1 MTTQRYN
8 PTTGTFT
15 VVVDQLNTA
24 KSETAKVIANGD
36 ILFNVT
42 GDVVIT
48 NIISECYTANDAT
61 ASTLQYQVVTGAAS
75 PATQTITNASAS
87 LANAAVGTVVAALSF
102 PNLTTIPSVAAN
114 GVLPGIQDNIGVRTS
129 GGTIRAVVGVGSTTG
144 TWKHYV
150 YYRQLEPH
158 AQIVAAF

>member
-8 PTTGTFT
+8 TVTGGFT
-15 VVVDQLNTA
+15 LVTDQNNIA
-24 KSETAKVIANGD
+24 KTSAKVMVNGD

-48 NIISECYTANDAT
+48 NIISECYTANNAT

-75 PATQTITNASAS
+75 PATQTITAASAS
-87 LANAAVGTVVAALSF
+87 LANAAIATTVSALGFS
-102 PNLTTIPSVAAN
+102 NLTTAPTVTAN
-114 GVLPGIQDNIGVRTS
+114 GVVAGVADTNGVRTS
-129 GGTIRAVVGVGSTTG
+129 GGTIKSVVGVGSTTG

-150 YYRQLEPH
+150 YYRPLE
-158 AQIVAAF
+158 VGAFIAPAF